1 MRRIRSKSTRKRK
14 TATIGP
20 TVTSILT
27 EGEVG
32 VVPEGEVK

>member
-1 MRRIRSKSTRKRK
+1 MRRIRSKSMRKRK

-27 EGEVG
+27 GGEVG
-32 VVPEGEVK
+32 VVAEGEVK